1 MKFSGRNKRHS
12 EKSQRTQRTQKSS
25 STITTQQGT
34 VKRHPDGFGFFIPDN
49 PESPDVYIPR
59 QSMEGI
65 MTHDKVMVNVT
76 REQRGDR
83 FRGEITKII
92 SRGHKR
98 IVGQFYP
105 YNGGGGLIRDEGKG
119 WGGDLVIKSNDTM
132 GAKQGELV
140 AAEITTYPSEG
151 TFAGKVVEV
160 IGDVEDPMTD
170 IRRVLLTQNI
180 PHEWS
185 PAVEKEA
192 KQFSETVSESDMK
205 GRTDLRKLN
214 LITIDGATA
223 KDFDD
228 AIYVEKNGQ
237 GFRLIVAI
245 ADVSHYVRLGTA
257 IDGEAYTRGTSV
269 YFPNFVT
276 PMLPEVLSNGL
287 CSLNP
292 HVNRLAL
299 VSETQIDRNGTHL
312 SSKFYE
318 AVIES
323 KARVTYGEAQE
334 IIDGG
339 TIQKL
344 NHVRDDILV
353 AEELAK
359 ILMKRRFADG
369 SLELEIPEISLV
381 IDAAGNPVDI
391 LRSERLFAHRLIEEM
406 MLTANVAVATFLTER
421 KIPAIYRIHEPPPA
435 DALTTLE
442 RFLKS
447 FGSNTRLSGGKLQ
460 MNLTKALQEFSG
472 TPRAQVLN
480 ILTLRSMAQAKYS
493 PNNLGHFGLGFENY
507 THFTS
512 PIRRYPDLIVHRL
525 LKSQIGIKNYKAM
538 SEGELA
544 TAGTMLSACEQRSVK
559 AERQIQAIKKARF
572 MVKFVGQEFEGLI
585 SSVTKF
591 GAFVLLRQF
600 EIDGLV
606 SLANL
611 GETDRDNLVFDE
623 KNLRLVAK
631 RSGRSFEIGQVIKV
645 RVAKADPELGQVDFE
660 LADGKQRQASDVK
673 EKPHRFDQARKQGRG
688 HGIQSRFKPQKGQPR
703 RKQEPREERFAKA
716 APKPEAPATTG
727 AAKFDV
733 DKKLEEFFL
742 KRGLKPT
749 GAMNEDRPRKLG
761 FGNPDEAK
769 QKRDKRNERRDKS
782 NDRRNDKNGKS
793 DKGGDRRQGKKHR

>member
-1 MKFSGRNKRHS
+1 MKFSGHKRHS
-12 EKSQRTQRTQKSS
+12 AKSQRPQKSS
-25 STITTQQGT
+25 STSKQQQGT
-34 VKRHPDGFGFFIPDN
+34 VKRHPDGFGFFIPDD
-49 PESPDVYIPR
+49 PEAPDVYIPR

-65 MTHDKVMVNVT
+65 MTHDKVLVSVT
-76 REQRGDR
+76 REPRGDR
-83 FRGEITKII
+83 FRGEIVKILA
-92 SRGHKR
+92 RGHKR
-98 IVGQFYP
+98 IVGQFSP
-105 YNGGGGLIRDEGKG
+105 FNGGGGVIRDEGKG
-119 WGGDLVIKSNDTM
+119 WGGDLTIKASDTL
-132 GAKQGELV
+132 GAKDGELV
-140 AAEITTYPSEG
+140 AAEITSYPDRG
-151 TFAGKVVEV
+151 AFTGKIVEV

-170 IRRVLLTQNI
+170 IRRVLLSQNI

-185 PAVEKEA
+185 KAVEREA
-192 KQFSETVSESDMK
+192 ALFSEQVSESDMK

-228 AIYVEKNGQ
+228 AIYVEKNSQ
-237 GFRLIVAI
+237 GYRLIVAI
-245 ADVSHYVRLGTA
+245 ADVSHYVRVGTA
-257 IDGEAYTRGTSV
+257 IDDEAYERGTSV

-276 PMLPEVLSNGL
+276 PMLPEILSNGL

-299 VSETQIDRNGTHL
+299 VSETQIDRDGQQV

-334 IIDGG
+334 VIDGG
-339 TIQKL
+339 NLQKL
-344 NHVRDDILV
+344 AHVRSEILV

-359 ILMKRRFADG
+359 ILMKRRFTEG

-406 MLTANVAVATFLTER
+406 MLTANVAVATYLSGR
-421 KIPAIYRIHEPPPA
+421 GIPAIYRIHEPPPA

-447 FGSNTRLSGGKLQ
+447 FGSHTKLSGGKLQ
-460 MNLTKALQEFSG
+460 NRLTKALQEFSG
-472 TPRAQVLN
+472 TPKAQVLN

-525 LKSQIGIKNYKAM
+525 LKSQIGVRNYKAM

-544 TAGTMLSACEQRSVK
+544 SAGTMLSACEQRSVK

-572 MVKFVGQEFEGLI
+572 MVQFVGQEFEGMI

-611 GETDRDNLVFDE
+611 GENDRDKLMFDE

-631 RSGRSFEIGQVIKV
+631 RSGRSFEIGQMVKV
-645 RVAKADPELGQVDFE
+645 RVAKADPDLGQVDFE
-660 LADGKQRQASDVK
+660 LADGKKRQAP
-673 EKPHRFDQARKQGRG
+673 EAHERPQRFEPTRKQG
-688 HGIQSRFKPQKGQPR
+688 HGIQHRFKRQKGTPKG
-703 RKQEPREERFAKA
+703 KQAPPKAEPKLESP
-716 APKPEAPATTG
+716 PK
-727 AAKFDV
+727 AKFDV
-733 DKKLEEFFL
+733 AAKLEEFFR

-749 GAMNEDRPRKLG
+749 GAMNEERPRKLG
-761 FGNPDEAK
+761 FGKPDEEK
-769 QKRDKRNERRDKS
+769 QKREKRNERRDKG
-782 NDRRNDKNGKS
+782 NDRRDHKS
-793 DKGGDRRQGKKHR
+793 GDRRQGKKQR